1 MKRFLKT
8 ADDSSQSETRTT
20 HPSFSGRL
28 SWLKKASW
36 GLSVSL
42 RILLSRCGFY
52 NFEFDKKKK
61 NNNPETVAHVRRAT
75 GHLHPLYSGGNR
87 NVRRTYLNLQNVK
100 PAILMAGWENI
111 IFWADPLKVL
121 WFYSCC
127 QKYFH
132 PPETICA
139 GEICSAWIICLTLFL
154 CWQQFTGRTGFT
166 RQAGRAFPSSNQKE
180 ACDRFCK
187 LPALSQLSS

>member
-139 GEICSAWIICLTLFL
+139 GEICKRLNNLFNTLSVLTAVYRKDRIYT
-154 CWQQFTGRTGFT
+154 TGR
-166 RQAGRAFPSSNQKE
+166 ACFPKFQSKRSLWQI
-180 ACDRFCK
+180 
-187 LPALSQLSS
+187 L